1 MLSIFDIFK
10 RKMGFQKLFDFLEKL
25 NRNNSKEW
33 MDEHRDEYVEVRD
46 FYIAWLNELDM
57 KLAKIDPD
65 YSPTTG
71 KQAIN
76 RINNNL
82 LFHPDKPVYKDHFG
96 AGLDKLK
103 GKGDFYIHIGI
114 NERFVAGGFYKPP
127 REKLDSIRAA
137 LDYNGDEFKK
147 IINKKSFKATFGK
160 LMEIDPLKTSPK
172 GYSATHP
179 HIDLLRKKTFAVMHS
194 FNKEEVLADDFQKK
208 IIAVYK
214 EMLPFRNYLNN
225 AVTV

>member
-1 MLSIFDIFK
+1 MSFS
-10 RKMGFQKLFDFLEKL
+10 KLFDFLRDL
-25 NRNNSKEW
+25 NRNNNKEW
-33 MDEHRDEYVEVRD
+33 MDDHRKEYYEVRD
-46 FYIAWLNELDM
+46 FYIEWLNQMDI

-82 LFHPDKPVYKDHFG
+82 LFHPNKPVYKDHFG
-96 AGLDKLK
+96 AGLDKEK

-114 NERFVAGGFYKPP
+114 NESFVAGGIYRPK
-127 REKLDSIRAA
+127 KDMLDSIRGAI
-137 LDYNGDEFKK
+137 DYNGEEFKG
-147 IINKKSFKATFGK
+147 ILSQKSFKDTFGG
-160 LMEIDPLKTSPK
+160 LMEDEKLKTSPK
-172 GYSATHP
+172 GYSKDHE
-179 HIDLLRKKTFAVMHS
+179 HIDLLRNKSFAVMHS
-194 FNKEEVLADDFQKK
+194 LTQREIMKDDFQQKL
-208 IIAVYK
+208 IDIYK

>member
-1 MLSIFDIFK
+1 MS
-10 RKMGFQKLFDFLEKL
+10 FQSLFGFLEKL

-33 MDEHRDEYVEVRD
+33 MDKHRDEYHEVRD
-46 FYIAWLNELDM
+46 FYVGWLNELDM

-96 AGLDKLK
+96 AGLDKEK

-127 REKLDSIRAA
+127 KEKLDSIRAA
-137 LDYNGDEFKK
+137 IDYNGKEFKK
-147 IINKKSFKATFGK
+147 ILNKASFKKAFGEMMK
-160 LMEIDPLKTSPK
+160 VDSLKTSPK
-172 GYSATHP
+172 GYSGDHP
-179 HIDLLRKKTFAVMHS
+179 HIDLLRQKTFAVMHS
-194 FNKEEVLADDFQKK
+194 FSREEVLADDLQDN
-208 IIAVYK
+208 IIEIYK
-214 EMLPFRNYLNN
+214 EMLPFRKYLNH

>member
-1 MLSIFDIFK
+1 MSFS
-10 RKMGFQKLFDFLEKL
+10 KLFQFLRDL
-25 NRNNSKEW
+25 NRNNNKEW
-33 MDEHRDEYVEVRD
+33 MDEHRKQYHDIRD
-46 FYIAWLNELDM
+46 FYIGWLNELDI

-96 AGLDKLK
+96 AGLDKEK

-114 NERFVAGGFYKPP
+114 NENFVAGGFYKP
-127 REKLDSIRAA
+127 RKEILDSIRAA
-137 LDYNGDEFKK
+137 IDYNGDEFKK
-147 IINKKSFKATFGK
+147 ILNKKSFKDTFGG
-160 LMEIDPLKTSPK
+160 LIDEERLKTSPK
-172 GYSATHP
+172 GYANDHE
-179 HIDLLRKKTFAVMHS
+179 HIELLRNKTFAVMHS
-194 FNKEEVLADDFQKK
+194 FTQKDVMAEDFQENLVT
-208 IIAVYK
+208 IYK
-214 EMLPFRNYLNN
+214 EMLPFRLYLNH

>member
-1 MLSIFDIFK
+1 MSF
-10 RKMGFQKLFDFLEKL
+10 RKLFSFLERL
-25 NRNNSKEW
+25 QRNNSKEW
-33 MDEHRDEYVEVRD
+33 MDEHRNEYHEIRD
-46 FYIAWLNELDM
+46 FYIEWLNELDI

-65 YSPTTG
+65 YSPTSG

-96 AGLDKLK
+96 AGLDKEK

-114 NERFVAGGFYKPP
+114 NERFVAGGFYKPAK
-127 REKLDSIRAA
+127 EKLDSIRAA
-137 LDYNGDEFKK
+137 IDYNGEDFKK
-147 IINKKSFKATFGK
+147 IISKKSFKQTFGN
-160 LMEIDPLKTSPK
+160 LMEVDPLKTSPK
-172 GYSATHP
+172 GYSGDHK

-194 FNKEEVLADDFQKK
+194 FSKEEVLADDFQKK
-208 IIAVYK
+208 IIEIYK
-214 EMLPFRNYLNN
+214 DMLPFRKYLNK